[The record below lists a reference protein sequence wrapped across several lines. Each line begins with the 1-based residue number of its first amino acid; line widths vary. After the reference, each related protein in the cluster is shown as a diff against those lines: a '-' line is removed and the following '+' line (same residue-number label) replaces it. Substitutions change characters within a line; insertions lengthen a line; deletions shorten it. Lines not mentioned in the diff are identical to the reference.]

1 MTLCDFLSFA
11 NINNGENLQLPLDTQ
26 KQNKKHSDL
35 GGGALPTLPLG
46 ARHGIQTLCSSELI
60 LLKSHDISIA
70 DCVGHTSI

>member
-35 GGGALPTLPLG
+35 GGG
-46 ARHGIQTLCSSELI
+46 LCQPYHWGLAMEFKLCAV
-60 LLKSHDISIA
+60 LN
-70 DCVGHTSI
+70 